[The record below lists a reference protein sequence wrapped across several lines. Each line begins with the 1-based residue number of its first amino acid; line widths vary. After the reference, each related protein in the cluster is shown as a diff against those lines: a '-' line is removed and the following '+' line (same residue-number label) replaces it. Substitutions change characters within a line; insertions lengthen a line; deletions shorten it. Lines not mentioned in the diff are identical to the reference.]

1 MEVMMRI
8 FKIYFSGLLCLVILA
23 TLSVNA
29 YSETIIDKNIFTDR
43 PGIKSERPFLL
54 KEGRAMPWLSLLLFD
69 DKGQINGI
77 VSGTT
82 VIAVADNEIVSS
94 YGTSGKTPNVDRDG
108 NGTAESFTFKLANI
122 PTGKDIYVYL
132 ITRGEIFP
140 LYFANNGTGIPD
152 INVFSLAFGTN
163 VTLGYIDTKNN
174 AHAGKAIPEN
184 NPIDNP
190 KVFPKTEDTDLPTS
204 LNQPSTQSLTL
215 SKLLSKGI
223 DALPDGWGLRA
234 KTYFEA
240 ANALAGSNISN
251 DADTARF
258 FYALSR
264 VAALGFN
271 TYTDGNPTNG
281 LNTLGDILDGFGTPN
296 EDTKR
301 SNLEAFSFPDP
312 LPVNSPTG
320 SDLQNFLVSVALPE
334 IAAAIV
340 NLDSVS
346 VDFEKQW
353 IEPFDHETVE
363 SDYGDVI
370 FFRSVFYDALAA
382 IYIQSAYN
390 LNDDIDETKNN
401 DKTVEQFLTDRPN
414 FLTLLP
420 SYASNLNQA
429 KSYTNTALDDL
440 DTAIVWMDQTETDD
454 QSNDFVK
461 LTELTPAQIVRA
473 RADIADAKK
482 SLNEPTSVNGNKD
495 PADAF
500 ILDASIFFSGLDFRN
515 PNLIPA
521 FTGNEVSGL
530 FPDASF
536 KGIFGEGIDL
546 NEDIDPADGI
556 PDILQ

>member
-1 MEVMMRI
+1 MRI
-8 FKIYFSGLLCLVILA
+8 FKIYFSGLICLVILA

-108 NGTAESFTFKLANI
+108 NGTAESFTFKLTNI

-140 LYFANNGTGIPD
+140 LYFASNGTGIPD

-521 FTGNEVSGL
+521 FTGNEVSL
-530 FPDASF
+530 FPDA
-536 KGIFGEGIDL
+536 L
-546 NEDIDPADGI
+546 
-556 PDILQ
+556 L

>member
-1 MEVMMRI
+1 M
-8 FKIYFSGLLCLVILA
+8 
-23 TLSVNA
+23 
-29 YSETIIDKNIFTDR
+29 
-43 PGIKSERPFLL
+43 
-54 KEGRAMPWLSLLLFD
+54 
-69 DKGQINGI
+69 
-77 VSGTT
+77 
-82 VIAVADNEIVSS
+82 
-94 YGTSGKTPNVDRDG
+94 
-108 NGTAESFTFKLANI
+108 
-122 PTGKDIYVYL
+122 
-132 ITRGEIFP
+132 
-140 LYFANNGTGIPD
+140 
-152 INVFSLAFGTN
+152 
-163 VTLGYIDTKNN
+163 
-174 AHAGKAIPEN
+174 
-184 NPIDNP
+184 
-190 KVFPKTEDTDLPTS
+190 PTS

-215 SKLLSKGI
+215 SKLLSRGI

-234 KTYFEA
+234 KTFFEA
-240 ANALAGSNISN
+240 AEALAGSNISN

-312 LPVNSPTG
+312 FPVNSPTG

-334 IAAAIV
+334 IAAAID

-346 VDFEKQW
+346 VGFEKQW

-401 DKTVEQFLTDRPN
+401 DKTVEQFLIDRPN

-420 SYASNLNQA
+420 SYTSKLNQA

-440 DTAIVWMDQTETDD
+440 DAAIVWMDQIETDD
-454 QSNDFVK
+454 QSNDFVN
-461 LTELTPAQIVRA
+461 LTDLTFEQIVQA
-473 RADIADAKK
+473 RADIADAKN
-482 SLNEPTSVNGNKD
+482 SLNGPTSVNDNKD
-495 PADAF
+495 PTDSF
-500 ILDASIFFSGLDFRN
+500 ILDAGIFFSGLDFRS
-515 PNLIPA
+515 PNLIPP

-530 FPDASF
+530 FPDPTF
-536 KGIFGEGIDL
+536 KGVFGVGIDL